1 MNCHA
6 KKSCISFLADLWAS
20 VYWCVSKRNT
30 WTEHGLFPYFNL
42 KMVPH
47 ISLRD
52 FEGET
57 QSSFCSMSSSL
68 HGLDGF
74 LSSHC
79 TVCSRGLSRKS
90 SLAFLATNKAESHFL
105 CSLAIWTLTFMK
117 CFLFIPNFK
126 TVLIKLVI
134 KVANKKVI
142 HQS

>member
-1 MNCHA
+1 MPRNRVSLSWRTCEQV
-6 KKSCISFLADLWAS
+6 CIGIYLRETHERSMDCLHIS
-20 VYWCVSKRNT
+20 I
-30 WTEHGLFPYFNL
+30 L
-42 KMVPH
+42 KMAPH

-52 FEGET
+52 IEGET

-79 TVCSRGLSRKS
+79 TVCSRGLSQKS

-105 CSLAIWTLTFMK
+105 CSLAIWTLSFMK
-117 CFLFIPNFK
+117 CFLFVANFK
-126 TVLIKLVI
+126 TVSIKLVI
-134 KVANKKVI
+134 KVADKKVI